1 MNNNSAM
8 MASTIRIVI
17 SIRSS
22 SRKASLRTG
31 SIIPAHLAA
40 ETSVPVPR
48 SVPGRPLAAAVDDR
62 GRAAPRRHRHPDQ
75 RYHQPD
81 DADAHQDVTD
91 DVPVDVGRVHRH
103 REPQDRP
110 HGDQH
115 YGRSDSHFRLPLF
128 DIVFLLRIIRTLQA
142 VGANAASYRPGL
154 AKPIVTTVPELPGSM
169 RALAQS
175 SCSSGSPIPI
185 PRSERLRA
193 GTLRAPMPSSTT
205 TTTSRSADC
214 LTLSVTGP
222 GEPG

>member
-75 RYHQPD
+75 RYHQTH
-81 DADAHQDVTD
+81 DADGHQDVTD

-103 REPQDRP
+103 REPQDRS

-115 YGRSDSHFRLPLF
+115 YGRSDSHFRL
-128 DIVFLLRIIRTLQA
+128 R
-142 VGANAASYRPGL
+142 
-154 AKPIVTTVPELPGSM
+154 
-169 RALAQS
+169 
-175 SCSSGSPIPI
+175 
-185 PRSERLRA
+185 
-193 GTLRAPMPSSTT
+193 SSTRVLAT
-205 TTTSRSADC
+205 HN
-214 LTLSVTGP
+214 P
-222 GEPG
+222 YP